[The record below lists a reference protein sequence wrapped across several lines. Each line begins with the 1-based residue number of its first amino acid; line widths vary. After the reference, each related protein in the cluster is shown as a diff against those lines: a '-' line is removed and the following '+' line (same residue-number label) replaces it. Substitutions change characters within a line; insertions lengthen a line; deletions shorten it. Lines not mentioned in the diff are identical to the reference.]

1 MTDYAKR
8 SVLQATL
15 DFIEREAPAGT
26 MDTVLARLPAAS
38 ADWLRDLSPGDDVP
52 LPLLFDLWH
61 AADAL
66 LSERDP
72 TWMERAGAHSI
83 DSMGIQL
90 YGGIVRKPTPAEF
103 LTQRISLFR
112 LFYHA
117 GEMEVVEQERGRA
130 VLRLVDLEQTDRL
143 FCRRQTGGLT
153 RTLELAGGAEPSVR
167 HTRCTLD
174 GDAFCE
180 WDLRWRA

>member
-1 MTDYAKR
+1 MTNYAKR
-8 SVLQATL
+8 SVLQATI

-26 MDTVLARLPAAS
+26 LDRMLAWLPAAS
-38 ADWLRDLSPGDDVP
+38 RKRLHELAPRDDVP
-52 LPLLFDLWH
+52 LPLLFELWN

-66 LSERDP
+66 LAGHDP
-72 TWMERAGAHSI
+72 GWVERAGAHSI
-83 DSMGIQL
+83 DSLGVQL
-90 YGGIVRKPTPAEF
+90 YGGIVRKPTPTDF

-117 GEMEVVEQERGRA
+117 GEMEVVQEERGRA
-130 VLRLVDLEQTDRL
+130 VLRLVNLEETDRL
-143 FCRRQTGGLT
+143 FCRRQTGGLA
-153 RTLELAGGAEPSVR
+153 RALELAGGGAPSVR
-167 HTRCTLD
+167 HARCTLD